1 MRFLP
6 IVLIVF
12 LSACGQP
19 STDYT
24 ASTEQSSD
32 TGLPFKYQCESGKS
46 IIVIYPTDSTAVV
59 EYDDRQFKM
68 EIAVSGSGAR
78 YVGARLEWWIK
89 GSGEGASS
97 TLFRHL
103 EDGTS
108 GEVIEQCVQVAD
120 PA

>member
-1 MRFLP
+1 MRFLS
-6 IVLIVF
+6 IALIVF
-12 LSACGQP
+12 LTACGQP

-24 ASTEQSSD
+24 ASTKQSSD
-32 TGLPFKYQCESGKS
+32 AGLSFKYQCESGKL
-46 IIVIYPTDSTAVV
+46 IMVLYPTDSTAVV
-59 EYDDRQFKM
+59 EYDNRQFKM

-89 GSGEGASS
+89 GSGEGASG

-108 GEVIEQCVQVAD
+108 GEAIEQCVQVAD
-120 PA
+120 AA

>member
-19 STDYT
+19 STDDT
-24 ASTEQSSD
+24 ASKEQSSD
-32 TGLPFKYQCESGKS
+32 GNLSFKYQCESGETIMVS
-46 IIVIYPTDSTAVV
+46 YPTDSIAVV
-59 EYDDRQFKM
+59 EYDDRRLQM
-68 EIAVSGSGAR
+68 RIAVSASGAR
-78 YVGARLEWWIK
+78 YVGERLEWWTK
-89 GSGEGASS
+89 GSGEGASG

-108 GEVIEQCVQVAD
+108 GEAIEQCTQVAD
-120 PA
+120 AA